1 MFNLDFYVK
10 RCYAC
15 SHNTLLDGEDDG
27 NCLADD
33 HEHHQDEGRAQ
44 RFVFDKMRFILNG
57 GNLSNIEIKM
67 SRRVSVMFNHLN

>member
-1 MFNLDFYVK
+1 MGFQRLFNIDFDIK

-15 SHNTLLDGEDDG
+15 SHNTLLDGEDDF

-44 RFVFDKMRFILNG
+44 RFDPNRGWRSPGLN
-57 GNLSNIEIKM
+57 N
-67 SRRVSVMFNHLN
+67 

>member
-1 MFNLDFYVK
+1 MFKLDFYIK

-44 RFVFDKMRFILNG
+44 RFVFDRIRFILNG
-57 GNLSNIEIKM
+57 GIFSIIEIGMSNIIT
-67 SRRVSVMFNHLN
+67 SR